1 MNDVSPAHTFSIA
14 SDSGQTFAAQLFMPG
29 TEPTALIQIYHGMAE
44 HWRRYQP
51 LIRKLAAS
59 GYAVLAHNHQ
69 GHGERQPLG
78 HLPVGHHHTSTGWQQ
93 LINDANQARQIALA
107 TLPESTPVILL
118 GHSMGS
124 FVVLT
129 TAMHP
134 VEGLAGL
141 VLSGSGYPAR
151 WRCQLGYIVASVIAH
166 WHTAEKPSA
175 LLGALAFAGY
185 NQQIKQ
191 ASGRWDWLTRDA
203 NQRQQ
208 YRTDPLCGFDC
219 SAGFWQNLFTALT
232 NITRENALASI
243 PPQLPVLLLSGD
255 QDPVGQ
261 YGRGIRALDHA
272 LHRSGH
278 DQISTLLYP
287 GGRHEMLNETN
298 AGQVQSDLLAWL
310 QNHLG

>member
-1 MNDVSPAHTFSIA
+1 
-14 SDSGQTFAAQLFMPG
+14 
-29 TEPTALIQIYHGMAE
+29 
-44 HWRRYQP
+44 
-51 LIRKLAAS
+51 
-59 GYAVLAHNHQ
+59 
-69 GHGERQPLG
+69 
-78 HLPVGHHHTSTGWQQ
+78 
-93 LINDANQARQIALA
+93 
-107 TLPESTPVILL
+107 
-118 GHSMGS
+118 
-124 FVVLT
+124 
-129 TAMHP
+129 
-134 VEGLAGL
+134 
-141 VLSGSGYPAR
+141 
-151 WRCQLGYIVASVIAH
+151 
-166 WHTAEKPSA
+166 
-175 LLGALAFAGY
+175 
-185 NQQIKQ
+185 
-191 ASGRWDWLTRDA
+191 
-203 NQRQQ
+203 QQ